1 VPYPGTIVTDASGL
15 VRAKLF
21 EKEYAER
28 RTAASF
34 LALEGGLASGATSE
48 VRADH
53 FRLRLSA
60 SNDRVAAGNRVT
72 LVLDFEMDAARHAY
86 APGVQGYRPLALQL
100 DPEPLITAQPTAFPV
115 SREYR
120 YAPLQETV
128 PVFDGRFRV
137 LQDVTVAGGKEVA
150 DRLRSGKAT
159 LEIRGR
165 LDYQV
170 CSDRAC
176 YPPASLPVRWTLE
189 LVPLD
194 LERSPEALRP
204 RPPGR

>member
-1 VPYPGTIVTDASGL
+1 MPYPGTIVTDASGL

-28 RTAASF
+28 RTAASL
-34 LALEGGLASGATSE
+34 LALEGGPASGATSE
-48 VRADH
+48 VRTDH
-53 FRLRLSA
+53 FLLRLSA
-60 SNDRVAAGNRVT
+60 SNARVAAGNRVS

-86 APGVQGYRPLALQL
+86 APGVQGYRPLALHL
-100 DPEPLITAQPTAFPV
+100 EPAPLVTVHPTAFPAA
-115 SREYR
+115 REYH
-120 YAPLQETV
+120 YEPLRETV
-128 PVFDGRFRV
+128 PVFAGRFRV
-137 LQDVTVAGGKEVA
+137 LQDVTVAGGREVA
-150 DRLRSGKAT
+150 DRLRSGDTT

-176 YPPASLPVRWTLE
+176 YPPASLPVRWTLV

-204 RPPGR
+204 KPPAR